1 MLAEY
6 LIITYTHLMSRDSS
20 LRFDLEYV
28 SLYCVLILNALKNN

>member
-6 LIITYTHLMSRDSS
+6 LAVTYTHLMSRTNN

-28 SLYCVLILNALKNN
+28 SL